1 MFGHLYTAEHVKL
14 TLVLSLSITALIIR
28 CVAVGTPEGY
38 SLYSL
43 NSTDVLDPVY
53 KSGEFKI
60 NTFENHFERN
70 VDNNHSPID
79 ALFPPRRARCV
90 HR

>member
-1 MFGHLYTAEHVKL
+1 MIVVIVTIIIIVI
-14 TLVLSLSITALIIR
+14 VIVIITIR

-53 KSGEFKI
+53 KSGEFFI
-60 NTFENHFERN
+60 
-70 VDNNHSPID
+70 
-79 ALFPPRRARCV
+79 
-90 HR
+90 

>member
-1 MFGHLYTAEHVKL
+1 MFGHLYAAEHVKL
-14 TLVLSLSITALIIR
+14 TLVRSLSITALILR

-53 KSGEFKI
+53 KSGEYKK
-60 NTFENHFERN
+60 TFESHFERN
-70 VDNNHSPID
+70 VDNNHSLIG

>member
-1 MFGHLYTAEHVKL
+1 MQSLIHSDADHVVQLVVGYAISEIFGRENHLVMFGHLCAAEHVKL

-53 KSGEFKI
+53 KSGEF
-60 NTFENHFERN
+60 
-70 VDNNHSPID
+70 
-79 ALFPPRRARCV
+79 
-90 HR
+90 

>member
-1 MFGHLYTAEHVKL
+1 MLPLALPGATP
-14 TLVLSLSITALIIR
+14 SIIIISVTVIVILIVIVIIITR

-53 KSGEFKI
+53 KSGEFL
-60 NTFENHFERN
+60 NTT
-70 VDNNHSPID
+70 IQ
-79 ALFPPRRARCV
+79 
-90 HR
+90 